1 MKRVITT
8 IAIIIILLIS
18 VGLARTWLSI
28 PEDYPPKSKIM
39 YPNDKKGVL
48 RNETVIEIYEVY
60 LITGDKV
67 YVYNTSSGLKVGS
80 IKPADPQRK
89 NTDYI
94 IINTGESIYVI
105 PKDVDLNKFDKELF
119 NVAYLVKNKYYNKTY
134 LPIIIKGPNLQAL
147 KNVQSK
153 ISSLFKEKVKAKII
167 STKLFFQSIKA
178 HVNKLK
184 ELFIK
189 ILKLSII
196 KKVWLDKK
204 VYVKLDYS
212 VPHIRA
218 PQVWAEGY
226 NGSGVKIAILDTGID
241 YNHPFFTF
249 PNGTKKII
257 ANVSFVEDPPEE
269 QADPFDY
276 HGHGTHCA
284 GIAAGV
290 PGNYSTGNS
299 HSGVHSWYSDKGNY
313 LDNKLYKN
321 ISLVGV
327 SNPFLSFWTKYS
339 IETNWDYGYVKI
351 STDNGITWK
360 TLDILTGESNGW
372 VKKIYDLSSYAGK
385 NITLMFEYITDSSVI
400 WDGWYIDD
408 INISNIFYDDVESGP
423 DGWISN
429 GWIIQTDTFYISGV
443 APGALIMSAKVLNQ
457 YGWGYDSWIING
469 IDWAVSQGANII
481 SMSLGGGIGDGSDPL
496 SMECEWAVTQGVVVV
511 VAAGNEG
518 DDYFTIACPGCARN
532 VITVGASDDSDSIAW
547 FSSRGPTIDYRI
559 KPDVVAPGVDIL
571 SSIPG
576 GWETM
581 SGTSMATPHVAGLA
595 ALVIQKYNLS
605 ISLNTPKTVKNI
617 IASSAI
623 SYLPDTGGC
632 RLLVDETYTNPFY
645 TKVNIFMDDT
655 ENNDEIYYKYNF
667 TLIMS
672 NGTEYIKSGE
682 STHTSGDI
690 NDVISYD
697 EDNDGTPDLF
707 KRIYIY
713 AYSSDCDTLD
723 AIVKAWNSTANKWVY
738 LVSSLDIFKQG
749 AGRIDAYNATHITII
764 PDPAILDMG
773 VVCYSGVLK
782 YNITLYNLDTSDHSL
797 TFDVK
802 ASSIENSSDFSKYF
816 YINETSAIVPAGG
829 SINVTFIA
837 NLTDLSYQDYEGI
850 IRIYSNTQEVAHIVF
865 AVFKH
870 LNLTIY
876 KLDYNGNPESSQITI
891 VKNYT
896 RYNSLYYRLSSN
908 TYWTDSNGRLSLLLP
923 EGVYH
928 IASMDIH
935 NGSIYYIVKTM
946 DLHSNTTVIL
956 DERETYRVKFVKP
969 SKTLLIEKSYNTFLP
984 RRVEYPWG
992 IDFSIIYV
1000 GALLYYP
1007 ISIYEYINNTYPSS
1021 ITYSYY
1027 DEKYANP
1034 TKPDLILSPQIMLPF
1049 KYMSKVD
1056 KDINIEPELDV
1067 KLDIEYRTFATPKV
1081 SVGSAY
1087 HRNVY
1092 GYLYKEYWIW
1102 LGSWQIRWRL
1112 NAPRKITAYLTS
1124 SQANGVDSEF
1134 WTYSNLEETMPNIH
1148 LDNWWYDIWYYLN
1161 SGASDRL
1168 TFAMAPETVR
1178 GDLYLEIGNTNI
1190 TYLDGFFDVIDA
1202 KFLAWYW
1209 RCCDLN
1215 HHLRIYVNGTLLTE
1229 TYDDDPRI
1237 WFDYW
1242 SNISMPIDLKIV
1254 DTLSRP
1260 HTMGTYMEY
1269 KVVYNNLF
1277 YDAGSE
1283 YDWLLPRPSS
1293 NDILFNVEH
1302 MDMNNTVIAFTDYH
1316 MWVKV
1321 RNESSIVGSWL
1332 EYSYVGTSLNGKLD
1346 GNIIGRDGDYTI
1358 IEFTLPPPSTES
1370 FINIRINITEG
1381 STYYC
1386 SNKTYEL
1393 YVERAFNVKPI
1404 EYSLKDFPEPFIN
1417 DDGEANVTLVI
1428 GDTEPHGGFG
1438 KRAYVTDLKTAS
1450 ILAYALG
1457 RAADSGDIKIEIDTN
1472 IAYYNKSTSPH
1483 RVIIYDNSSNIISI
1497 AGYVVNMF
1505 TYHFFTDFSGAF
1517 SVRPSAPAP
1526 VYFYRPWYPSGDPRR
1541 TRVWIKFPGEPLN
1554 YSNWDLEYYPD
1565 NTPKSDYILIEL
1577 YYEDVNDRYI
1587 LVATGFTGSGTY
1599 AAIKL
1604 LYAKALNQPLPF
1616 EFNGMAMLIKWYDN
1630 NGDKI
1635 PQLDELVLIKTWP

>member
-1 MKRVITT
+1 MRKKSLFIGL
-8 IAIIIILLIS
+8 IILILLASTGIVRIGVS
-18 VGLARTWLSI
+18 VPKNS
-28 PEDYPPKSKIM
+28 PKKSKIM
-39 YPNDKKGVL
+39 YPNDKEEIS
-48 RNETVIEIYEVY
+48 RNETVTEIYEVY
-60 LITGDKV
+60 LVTGDKV
-67 YVYNTSSGLKVGS
+67 YVYNTSAGLKVGS

-89 NTDYI
+89 NTGYI
-94 IINTGESIYVI
+94 IINEGESIYVI
-105 PKDVDLNKFDKELF
+105 PKGVDLNKFDKELF

-147 KNVQSK
+147 KSVQSK

-178 HVNKLK
+178 HVIKLK
-184 ELFIK
+184 ELYIK
-189 ILKLSII
+189 ILKLPII

-241 YNHPFFTF
+241 YNHPFFIF

-257 ANVSFVEDPPEE
+257 ANVSFVEYPPEE
-269 QADPFDY
+269 QTDPFDY

-321 ISLVGV
+321 ISLVEV

-351 STDNGITWK
+351 SNDNGITWK

-423 DGWISN
+423 NGWVSN
-429 GWIIQTDTFYISGV
+429 GWVIQTDTFYNISGV
-443 APGALIMSAKVLNQ
+443 APGALIMSAKVLNR
-457 YGWGYDSWIING
+457 YGWGYGSWIING

-532 VITVGASDDSDSIAW
+532 VITVGASDDSDNIVW

-623 SYLPDTGGC
+623 FYPELEPDTGGC
-632 RLLVDETYTNPFY
+632 RLLVDETYTIPFY

-690 NDVISYD
+690 NDTISYD

-713 AYSSDCDTLD
+713 AYSSDCDTLN
-723 AIVKAWNSTANKWVY
+723 AVVKAWNATANKWVY
-738 LVSSLDIFKQG
+738 LVGGSLVGNIFKQG
-749 AGRIDAYNATHITII
+749 AGRIDAYNATHATIV

-773 VVCYSGVLK
+773 LVCYSGVLK

-816 YINETSAIVPAGG
+816 YVNETSAIVPAGG

-865 AVFKH
+865 AVFKL

-935 NGSIYYIVKTM
+935 DGSIYYIVKTM

-992 IDFSIIYV
+992 IYFSEV
-1000 GALLYYP
+1000 DVSALLYYP

-1034 TKPDLILSPQIMLPF
+1034 TDPDLILSPQIMLPF

-1190 TYLDGFFDVIDA
+1190 TYLDGFFDVMDA
-1202 KFLAWYW
+1202 KCLAWYW

-1215 HHLRIYVNGTLLTE
+1215 HHLRVYVNGTLLTE

-1237 WFDYW
+1237 WFGYW
-1242 SNISMPIDLKIV
+1242 SNISMPVDLKVI

-1321 RNESSIVGSWL
+1321 RNESSIVDSWL
-1332 EYSYVGTSLNGKLD
+1332 EYSYVGTSLNDKLD
-1346 GNIIGRDGDYTI
+1346 GNITGRDGDYTI
-1358 IEFTLPPPSTES
+1358 IEFTLPPPLTES

-1404 EYSLKDFPEPFIN
+1404 EYSLKDFPKPFVSQ
-1417 DDGEANVTLVI
+1417 DG
-1428 GDTEPHGGFG
+1428 
-1438 KRAYVTDLKTAS
+1438 VTDVMLVVGAS
-1450 ILAYALG
+1450 DPRGPCNGAHTIDVAAGMYVAYTLGREAQEGVPRIWLDWQVTSYNSTHVRGFTKSGNIITFGGPVVNLITKYYHDLSYSGAQILAAYMDVDAGGYYIYSTATGNKYHMVNDYGQGKPVTDYAMIVFHYDSSDGRYVLIVAGLSGYSTYEAAKWLSNKPSMSG
-1457 RAADSGDIKIEIDTN
+1457 RAIILRITDNEGDGTIEN
-1472 IAYYNKSTSPH
+1472 VE
-1483 RVIIYDNSSNIISI
+1483 VIET
-1497 AGYVVNMF
+1497 V
-1505 TYHFFTDFSGAF
+1505 
-1517 SVRPSAPAP
+1517 P
-1526 VYFYRPWYPSGDPRR
+1526 
-1541 TRVWIKFPGEPLN
+1541 
-1554 YSNWDLEYYPD
+1554 
-1565 NTPKSDYILIEL
+1565 
-1577 YYEDVNDRYI
+1577 
-1587 LVATGFTGSGTY
+1587 
-1599 AAIKL
+1599 
-1604 LYAKALNQPLPF
+1604 
-1616 EFNGMAMLIKWYDN
+1616 
-1630 NGDKI
+1630 
-1635 PQLDELVLIKTWP
+1635 